1 MSLINLNYIK
11 MSFFAKR
18 SYHNLIQKKSGKRCL
33 NVLHKDK
40 KIRRVLFMYFLIGFR
55 IDPSFTP

>member
-1 MSLINLNYIK
+1 